1 MKHFELA
8 IVGAALRRRARS
20 GRFERQ
26 AAKTPSRS
34 SPGTLRSSTTVP
46 RCRRDTRARD
56 GGYDTVSSFFTE
68 IFGVGLKVFGDVSRF
83 DEVATDGSL
92 FDRDLVIAY
101 GDGGRLVG
109 ALAVAPDDGLQT
121 RLIQLIE
128 ARAPL
133 AAALGTRALSGSGR

>member
-8 IVGAALRRRARS
+8 VAGVASPRRARP

-26 AAKTPSRS
+26 AAKAPSRS
-34 SPGTLRSSTTVP
+34 SPGIQRSPTIVP
-46 RCRRDTRARD
+46 RYRRDTCARD

-68 IFGVGLKVFGDVSRF
+68 IFGVGLTVFGDFSRF
-83 DEVATDGSL
+83 DEDSIDGSL
-92 FDRDLVIAY
+92 FDRDLVTAY

-109 ALAVAPDDGLQT
+109 ALAVAEGPQT
-121 RLIQLIE
+121 RLIRLIE

-133 AAALGTRALSGSGR
+133 AAALGTRALGGSGR